1 VWISRVFSNHVQET
15 TPSAPKGEIVIY
27 IVLVVIFVVLL
38 GAFLMMR
45 GRRSA

>member
-1 VWISRVFSNHVQET
+1 LDRPRLLERCAGDDAVRNERGR
-15 TPSAPKGEIVIY
+15 PMIY
-27 IVLVVIFVVLL
+27 VVLVVIFVVLL